1 MLFGGAM
8 NSIYARRYGKMSDE
22 DLRKQYDRYSSLG
35 GVTGGMFGAQRMA
48 MQAEIKR
55 RQDLGDFGLPAEAA
69 AGASQAQQAAA
80 AAGGDSSSAQTIGA
94 LNKRISDLEAKF
106 EGTPSASAPPPSPVG
121 QIAGGVRGIARAVKS
136 GALGR
141 RGGGLAGVAGGSDI
155 GASNITPD
163 DDSVS
168 IDAPVTF
175 AAPAQQAAGDIY
187 GSNFARMAA
196 VGAAK
201 MITNKK
207 I

>member
-1 MLFGGAM
+1 MFPSHDQMDNMLVGGM
-8 NSIYARRYGKMSDE
+8 NNMYARRYGKMSDE
-22 DLRKQYDRYSSLG
+22 DLRKQYDAYSSLG
-35 GVTGGMFGAQRMA
+35 GLTGGMFGAQRA
-48 MQAEIKR
+48 AIQAEIKR

-80 AAGGDSSSAQTIGA
+80 ASDSSSAQTIGA

-106 EGTPSASAPPPSPVG
+106 EGTPSAASPVG
-121 QIAGGVRGIARAVKS
+121 PIAGGVRGIARAVK
-136 GALGR
+136 
-141 RGGGLAGVAGGSDI
+141 RGPLGGLAGVAGGSDI
-155 GASNITPD
+155 GASNITSD

>member
-1 MLFGGAM
+1 MLFAGGM
-8 NSIYARRYGKMSDE
+8 NSVYARRYGKMSDE

-35 GVTGGMFGAQRMA
+35 GITGGMFGAQRAA
-48 MQAEIKR
+48 MSAEIQR
-55 RQDLGDFGLPAEAA
+55 RKDLGDFGLPAEAA

-80 AAGGDSSSAQTIGA
+80 AGDSSSAQTIGA

-106 EGTPSASAPPPSPVG
+106 EGTPSASPVG
-121 QIAGGVRGIARAVKS
+121 PIAGGVRGIAQAVKS

>member
-1 MLFGGAM
+1 MLVGGM

-22 DLRKQYDRYSSLG
+22 DLRKQYDAYSSLG
-35 GVTGGMFGAQRMA
+35 GLTGGMFGAQRAA
-48 MQAEIKR
+48 MSAEIQR
-55 RQDLGDFGLPAEAA
+55 RKDLGDFGLPAEAA

-106 EGTPSASAPPPSPVG
+106 EGTPSASPVG
-121 QIAGGVRGIARAVKS
+121 PIAGGVRGIARAVKS

>member
-1 MLFGGAM
+1 MLVGGM

-22 DLRKQYDRYSSLG
+22 DLRKQYDAYSSLG
-35 GVTGGMFGAQRMA
+35 GLTGGMFGAQRAA

-80 AAGGDSSSAQTIGA
+80 ASDSSSAQTIGA

-106 EGTPSASAPPPSPVG
+106 EGTPSAASPVG
-121 QIAGGVRGIARAVKS
+121 PIAGGVRGIARAVKS

>member
-1 MLFGGAM
+1 M

-35 GVTGGMFGAQRMA
+35 GITGGMFGAQRAA
-48 MQAEIKR
+48 MSAEIQR
-55 RQDLGDFGLPAEAA
+55 RKDLGDFGLPAEAA

-80 AAGGDSSSAQTIGA
+80 VAGDSSSAQTIGA

-106 EGTPSASAPPPSPVG
+106 EGTPSAPSAVG
-121 QIAGGVRGIARAVKS
+121 AISGGVRGIARAVKS

>member
-1 MLFGGAM
+1 MLFAGGM
-8 NSIYARRYGKMSDE
+8 NNIYARRYGKMSDE
-22 DLRKQYDRYSSLG
+22 DLRKQYDAYSALG
-35 GVTGGMFGAQRMA
+35 GVTGGMFGAQRAA

-80 AAGGDSSSAQTIGA
+80 AGVASSAQTIGA

-121 QIAGGVRGIARAVKS
+121 AISGGVRGIARAVKS
-136 GALGR
+136 
-141 RGGGLAGVAGGSDI
+141 GLAGVAGGSDI